1 MTKQIVTDWFN
12 KMPNGERDLPLL
24 IVGSNVYTPRTAYEE
39 VLRGTPLGDQLQALV
54 EKQSFGTSPTDEQKV
69 AKIRLQQ
76 ILSKDDPNKPKFA
89 TLSNKVFTS
98 TQLLDQIQKGTSIG
112 RQWVNNEISVMK
124 KVVAIR

>member
-1 MTKQIVTDWFN
+1 VTKQLVSDWFN
-12 KMPNGERDLPLL
+12 KLPAGEKDLPLL

-39 VLRGTPLGDQLQALV
+39 VMRGTALGDQLQALV
-54 EKQSFGTSPTDEQKV
+54 EKQSFGTSPTDEQTV

-89 TLSNKVFTS
+89 TLSNKIFTS
-98 TQLLDQIQKGTSIG
+98 TQLLDQIQKGTTIG
-112 RQWVNNEISVMK
+112 RQWVNNEIVVMK